1 MAINLNKTLLR
12 CHTTRKAAFSTLN
25 IQSKPSPFHSVEG
38 TVHYPVMHRE
48 ISEFAAEFMN
58 HSEPQPYF

>member
-1 MAINLNKTLLR
+1 MAINLNKSLLR
-12 CHTTRKAAFSTLN
+12 SSFSGFSTLN
-25 IQSKPSPFHSVEG
+25 TQSSPFLSVDG

-58 HSEPQPYF
+58 HRKN

>member
-1 MAINLNKTLLR
+1 MAINLNKSLLR
-12 CHTTRKAAFSTLN
+12 SCFSTL
-25 IQSKPSPFHSVEG
+25 ITHSKKSPFLSVDG

-58 HSEPQPYF
+58 HRRD